1 MRTPLLPTALIAL
14 TGALISTLSP
24 AAVQAAEATRPPEA
38 RQPLKLAPM
47 QRDHVLDEMRA
58 LLAGSQLIVAAL
70 ARDDMP
76 AVAAAARP
84 LGMGMA
90 RKAENH
96 LGAALPRDFMRQG
109 MAVHQDFD
117 RIADDAETRKDPRL
131 TLRQLGET
139 MGRCVACH
147 ASFRIEPAAS
157 AHDGHSE
164 DDDHADNDEHDH
176 THHGHHAH

>member
-1 MRTPLLPTALIAL
+1 MTKNLPLSTPLIAL
-14 TGALISTLSP
+14 LGALLTP
-24 AAVQAAEATRPPEA
+24 MATQAAGTAAKTET

-58 LLAGSQLIVAAL
+58 LLAGSQQIVAAL
-70 ARDDMP
+70 ARDDMA

-117 RIADDAETRKDPRL
+117 RIADDAEARKDPRL

-147 ASFRIEPAAS
+147 ASFRIESAS
-157 AHDGHSE
+157 AAAH
-164 DDDHADNDEHDH
+164 DDHAEHDEHDSH
-176 THHGHHAH
+176 DHHGH

>member
-1 MRTPLLPTALIAL
+1 MKKNFPLSTALIAL
-14 TGALISTLSP
+14 LGALLLPVVT
-24 AAVQAAEATRPPEA
+24 QAAAAQTET

-58 LLAGSQLIVAAL
+58 LLAGSQQIVAAL
-70 ARDDMP
+70 ARDDMA

-90 RKAENH
+90 RKAESH

-117 RIADDAETRKDPRL
+117 RIADDAEARKDPRL

-147 ASFRIEPAAS
+147 ASFRIEPAA
-157 AHDGHSE
+157 ANAGHGDHAE
-164 DDDHADNDEHDH
+164 HDDHAHDH
-176 THHGHHAH
+176 HSH

>member
-1 MRTPLLPTALIAL
+1 MKNFPLSTALIAL
-14 TGALISTLSP
+14 LGALLTP
-24 AAVQAAEATRPPEA
+24 MATQAAGTATHAET

-58 LLAGSQLIVAAL
+58 LLAGSQQIVAAL
-70 ARDDMP
+70 ARDDMA

-117 RIADDAETRKDPRL
+117 RIADDAEARKDPRL

-147 ASFRIEPAAS
+147 ASFRIESAAAA
-157 AHDGHSE
+157 AH
-164 DDDHADNDEHDH
+164 DDHAEHDEHDH
-176 THHGHHAH
+176 HSH